1 MGSNSLNSFVFA
13 FLLVAVIAS
22 LVTRWLARSPN
33 TSGRLRENYTN
44 SSMPLA
50 LRNTVAMAPI
60 HALGGLLLAGTLVAP
75 PALVGWLALASFLS
89 FEIGLLMSYKVPA
102 PLLPTW
108 MKREIAEGTLE
119 PARPNRWDRPLFWI
133 CVTLFMF
140 VEALIVTRLM
150 GLI

>member
-1 MGSNSLNSFVFA
+1 
-13 FLLVAVIAS
+13 
-22 LVTRWLARSPN
+22 
-33 TSGRLRENYTN
+33 
-44 SSMPLA
+44 MPLA

-75 PALVGWLALASFLS
+75 RALVAWLALASFLS

-119 PARPNRWDRPLFWI
+119 LHGQTAWI
-133 CVTLFMF
+133 DPCSGS
-140 VEALIVTRLM
+140 A
-150 GLI
+150 